1 MLEPDERGCAT
12 IVAKDGRKIARNR
25 PFGPVAAGGDG
36 ADSRPIRHTAGA
48 YPRLESRVPI
58 VPAPAVL
65 RQLQRSLPAS
75 TGRQRG
81 DRSEALT
88 ASAPV
93 AGGRITD
100 MVINVK
106 AVHTTKIPDHP
117 HAVGV
122 RAFLESGEMA

>member
-12 IVAKDGRKIARNR
+12 IVANDGRGIARNR
-25 PFGPVAAGGDG
+25 PFGPVAPGGDG
-36 ADSRPIRHTAGA
+36 ADSRPVRQTVGA
-48 YPRLESRVPI
+48 YPRLESRAPI

-65 RQLQRSLPAS
+65 RQLRCSPQAS
-75 TGRQRG
+75 TDRQAG
-81 DRSEALT
+81 KENEALT

-93 AGGRITD
+93 AGGPITD

-106 AVHTTKIPDHP
+106 AVHSTKIPDHP